1 VQEARLRLR
10 ANVTIYQAAISG
22 MISLD
27 LANRQ
32 DVSLTVTCVF
42 VRVDACGRKA
52 LEAIIE

>member
-42 VRVDACGRKA
+42 GRVDACWRKA